1 MVRKPPADLGNHQ
14 HNCHLQNQTTSAS
27 IWKLAPLG
35 SHYCPEKATIYR
47 LPLWHHACYNPPH
60 QTGPHICLSTS
71 VSRQWAICWLC
82 PRKAR
87 HLHNGTWVEKWR
99 RVALSHLQLPN
110 LECMHLNQ
118 LTLNSGTLAPWR
130 KRHDALLGPGKGK
143 DVG

>member
-99 RVALSHLQLPN
+99 RVAYLTSSFQILSVCTSINSHS
-110 LECMHLNQ
+110 
-118 LTLNSGTLAPWR
+118 TLGLW
-130 KRHDALLGPGKGK
+130 HHGGKGMMLCWARGK
-143 DVG
+143 VRM